1 MRVAVKFYR
10 WLQLTGLLSPEWPMW
25 RDRIVGIR
33 LLDGAGFARTMMVQ
47 STDLSIPNR
56 TTNNDQLEDGLTPVS
71 AHDQAAILALA
82 RERASVELS
91 YMLESGFFT
100 GMRLGT
106 LCDLRVETV
115 MNAVRD
121 PCAEGLHRVAV
132 GPGARPPVAT
142 KKGVTGQ
149 PVIPTVLLEQLRTY
163 CYSARRLKREA
174 LAAPENKN
182 LVFLTRF
189 GRPYAERGSDASPSI
204 NVEMMRFRALGP
216 AHGLILKD
224 FKFHQT
230 RCTFATNVADIAI
243 RAGVGAVNAL
253 EMVRDLC
260 LHKDESTSLKYI
272 KFAKKNPAK

>member
-1 MRVAVKFYR
+1 
-10 WLQLTGLLSPEWPMW
+10 
-25 RDRIVGIR
+25 
-33 LLDGAGFARTMMVQ
+33 
-47 STDLSIPNR
+47 
-56 TTNNDQLEDGLTPVS
+56 
-71 AHDQAAILALA
+71 
-82 RERASVELS
+82 
-91 YMLESGFFT
+91 
-100 GMRLGT
+100 
-106 LCDLRVETV
+106 

-272 KFAKKNPAK
+272 KFAKKNPAKAALSNEFSRLFLGIARRQERPGV